1 MNSRTIVVKVLLL
14 LLVTIFK
21 VKVIRS
27 FEAKNIPELIKA
39 MQTF

>member
-1 MNSRTIVVKVLLL
+1 MNSRTIVVKVLI

>member
-1 MNSRTIVVKVLLL
+1 MNSRTIVVKVLL